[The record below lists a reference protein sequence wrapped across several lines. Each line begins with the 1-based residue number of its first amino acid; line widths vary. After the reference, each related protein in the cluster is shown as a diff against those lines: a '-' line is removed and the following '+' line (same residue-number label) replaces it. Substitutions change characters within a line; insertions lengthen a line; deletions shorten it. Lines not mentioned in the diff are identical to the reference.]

1 MNLDFYS
8 NIFSNNK
15 YNIFINENYIYIDNY
30 IKVITLKD
38 DFISIE
44 LDNFYLNVN
53 LDGLFIKKMVDNE
66 IIIYG
71 ILRSLSVEYK

>member
-53 LDGLFIKKMVDNE
+53 LDGLFIKKLVDNE